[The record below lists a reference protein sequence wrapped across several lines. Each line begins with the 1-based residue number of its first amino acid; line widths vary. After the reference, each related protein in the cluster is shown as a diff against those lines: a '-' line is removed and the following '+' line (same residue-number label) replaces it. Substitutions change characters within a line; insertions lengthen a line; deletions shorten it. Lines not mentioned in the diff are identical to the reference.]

1 MVRVVVTG
9 ASGRL
14 GSKVVRRLAVA
25 GHEVVALDRR
35 PADLPVPVEQL
46 DLRDAE
52 RVAPLVAG
60 AGAVV
65 HLAAVVPSRDRA
77 GPPAFE
83 ENVETTAAVVA
94 AAASAHVP
102 KFVFAS
108 SIQVVASES
117 PGRAG
122 PAAVAHLPLDGA
134 SPPNPTTGYA
144 WGKYAGE
151 LLVRAAFRNGGHEAV
166 ALRFPW
172 LVTPEESRPWGRP
185 LQPFGLR
192 EAPTVVAQGFSCLS
206 LPDAARVIEAVLR
219 TSLPG
224 FRTYLPALSVVPVDR
239 IPAYVRRYYSAVPLR
254 TPLDRLASL
263 IDLSAIREETGWS
276 PRDVPPDP
284 FAAARPL
291 TGWDALRARL
301 GFPWS

>member
-1 MVRVVVTG
+1 MTG

-14 GSKVVRRLAVA
+14 GSEVVRRLAAA

-35 PADLPVPVEQL
+35 PADLPVPVEPL

-52 RVAPLVAG
+52 RLAPLVAG
-60 AGAVV
+60 AGA
-65 HLAAVVPSRDRA
+65 
-77 GPPAFE
+77 
-83 ENVETTAAVVA
+83 
-94 AAASAHVP
+94 AASGGIR

-108 SIQVVASES
+108 PIQVVASES

-122 PAAVAHLPLDGA
+122 PAAVAHLPLDGT

-166 ALRFPW
+166 ALRFSW
-172 LVTPEESRPWGRP
+172 LVTPEEGRAWGRP

-192 EAPTVVAQGFSCLS
+192 ESPAVVAQGFSCLS
-206 LPDAARVIEAVLR
+206 LPDAAGLIDAVLR

-239 IPAYVRRYYSAVPLR
+239 IPAYVRRYYSGVPLR
-254 TPLDRLASL
+254 TPLDRLPSL